1 MQTIAQQI
9 GFHWFWFCEHPMAVF
24 SDGDRHHFFV
34 IFSEKMQDK
43 FAGFEK
49 MRTFASAID
58 KNA

>member
-1 MQTIAQQI
+1 
-9 GFHWFWFCEHPMAVF
+9 MAVF